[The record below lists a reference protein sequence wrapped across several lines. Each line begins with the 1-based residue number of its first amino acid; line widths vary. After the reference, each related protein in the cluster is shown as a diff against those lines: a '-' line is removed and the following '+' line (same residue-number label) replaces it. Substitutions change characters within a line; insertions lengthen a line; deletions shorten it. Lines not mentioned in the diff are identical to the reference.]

1 MKSNKHNPIKR
12 ERNYEKKV
20 KLENQTA
27 PMDIDTKEIQ
37 RPKSNL
43 SIEQSTLKIQSFFRG
58 YRARK
63 NYGVKQLQEEKR
75 QKYKAF
81 VVGNDPVFTGINKL
95 VKEEKVLNPFAVIG
109 TSVLRGVEIAMQ
121 IRRSKFT
128 YDEKISNTMLPK
140 LIIVDNSREVNV
152 FWRNLRIFVSQY
164 SDEKQFLKNLPNF
177 LEENK
182 ELYRKIEDNALE
194 NKEIN
199 YPNQNIVLYFEN
211 LLKSFGSD
219 VLRVISSATV
229 LAQRWEDT
237 NFCNKLKNVLDFL
250 QIKDVYMYP
259 SNVASSASSLEDR
272 QIILNNVVTFK
283 PKISVYS
290 NLSFNYEMPTSYL
303 ITKKNNPK
311 EVIDWLNDTEDS
323 DDDSD
328 PNSDSSLYSFIVC

>member
-1 MKSNKHNPIKR
+1 
-12 ERNYEKKV
+12 
-20 KLENQTA
+20 
-27 PMDIDTKEIQ
+27 MDIDTKEIQ

-58 YRARK
+58 YRTRK
-63 NYGVKQLQEEKR
+63 NYGVKQLQEEEK

-128 YDEKISNTMLPK
+128 YDEKISNIMLPK
-140 LIIVDNSREVNV
+140 LIIVDNSREVNA

-182 ELYRKIEDNALE
+182 ELYRNIEDNALE